1 MYRVSPILLSFIPN
15 ILQTLHSAKSS
26 SKIFTQNF
34 ENKKIWI
41 FSFLTPMVY
50 PLPPYIQHLRGRIR

>member
-26 SKIFTQNF
+26 SNIFTQNF
-34 ENKKIWI
+34 WSKKFEN
-41 FSFLTPMVY
+41 FLSSSDGTPSSSLY
-50 PLPPYIQHLRGRIR
+50 TAFKWWDT

>member
-26 SKIFTQNF
+26 SNIFTQNF
-34 ENKKIWI
+34 ENKKIWE
-41 FSFLTPMVY
+41 FYF
-50 PLPPYIQHLRGRIR
+50 